1 MLLIGSGLR
10 HVSKSGVGLNK
21 YNVEVIWSAPERPE
35 RKMKAVKIIEGCN
48 ELEVRAL
55 ARADIKTINK
65 KMNEIGRSD
74 IVVHQISIDEA

>member
-1 MLLIGSGLR
+1 MPLIGSGLK

-35 RKMKAVKIIEGCN
+35 RKMKAVKVIEGCN
-48 ELEVRAL
+48 KQEARAL

-65 KMNEIGRSD
+65 KMNDIGRSS
-74 IVVHQISIDEA
+74 IVVHQISVDEA